1 MNPFLELYLYF
12 FAYNVFSKNEPT
24 LKELIHTTTC
34 TFTTLFQ
41 YRGGGLQAIFPP
53 LHDARSIVNAV

>member
-24 LKELIHTTTC
+24 LKELIHTYNMYLYYS
-34 TFTTLFQ
+34 FSIQ
-41 YRGGGLQAIFPP
+41 GGGLQAIFPP
-53 LHDARSIVNAV
+53 PT

>member
-24 LKELIHTTTC
+24 LKELIHTYNMYLYYS
-34 TFTTLFQ
+34 FSIQ
-41 YRGGGLQAIFPP
+41 GGAPGHIPP
-53 LHDARSIVNAV
+53 PYMMSAA